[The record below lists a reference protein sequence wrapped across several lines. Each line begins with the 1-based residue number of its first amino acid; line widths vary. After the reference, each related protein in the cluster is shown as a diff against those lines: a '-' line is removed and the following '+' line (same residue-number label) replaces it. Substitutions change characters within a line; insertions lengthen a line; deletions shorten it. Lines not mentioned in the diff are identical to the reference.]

1 MKLHQSIAV
10 TLTVWIVLSSAAFS
24 QGFPNK
30 PVKLVV
36 PYASGGATDILARA
50 LANKLKDRIGQS
62 VVIENRPGA
71 TTVVGTD
78 YVTKSPADGYTMLIT
93 STALTIVPSI
103 NPKVQFAISDLAPVV
118 QLVNMVYVVVAAAD
132 FPAKNI
138 SELIAYAK
146 ANPDKV
152 SFGGAGTGTADH
164 LAMELLKSRA
174 GIQMTHIPY
183 KGTAPMFQDVL
194 GGRVPLAT
202 STMIDAGL
210 HLGKIR
216 LLATMTPTRSPL
228 LPDVPTVAEAGLPGF
243 EAVPWFGI
251 FVPKGTPREVIARLH
266 REYSEVQKD
275 AEILDMYK
283 KQALTPASIST
294 EAFAEV
300 IRKDTEKWSLIV
312 KQLGLK
318 VEE

>member
-152 SFGGAGTGTADH
+152 SFGGAGTGTA
-164 LAMELLKSRA
+164 E
-174 GIQMTHIPY
+174 
-183 KGTAPMFQDVL
+183 
-194 GGRVPLAT
+194 
-202 STMIDAGL
+202 
-210 HLGKIR
+210 
-216 LLATMTPTRSPL
+216 
-228 LPDVPTVAEAGLPGF
+228 
-243 EAVPWFGI
+243 
-251 FVPKGTPREVIARLH
+251 
-266 REYSEVQKD
+266 
-275 AEILDMYK
+275 
-283 KQALTPASIST
+283 
-294 EAFAEV
+294 
-300 IRKDTEKWSLIV
+300 
-312 KQLGLK
+312 
-318 VEE
+318 